1 MIGLL
6 ASRAEEPGVARGLL
20 KKNLNFEKKNIFF

>member
-6 ASRAEEPGVARGLL
+6 ASRAVEPGVARGLL
-20 KKNLNFEKKNIFF
+20 KKIWILKKKNFF